1 METSYSASRTIMC
14 TKSPAEGSRSPF
26 LLNSGTCLYPVW
38 EHKGATVS
46 DGTGQHEVLLVER
59 MNWVLYVTPQRRDT
73 SPSLFSHFINE

>member
-38 EHKGATVS
+38 EHKGAAVS

-59 MNWVLYVTPQRRDT
+59 MNWVLYVTPQKG
-73 SPSLFSHFINE
+73 HFPISVFTLHK